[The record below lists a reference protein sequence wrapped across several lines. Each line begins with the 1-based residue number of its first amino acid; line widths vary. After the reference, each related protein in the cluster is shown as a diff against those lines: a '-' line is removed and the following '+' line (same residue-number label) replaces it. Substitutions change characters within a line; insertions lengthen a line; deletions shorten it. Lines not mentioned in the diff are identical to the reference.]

1 MIEFFPISFR
11 FHILDGDGCGWKLN
25 WAAEVCC
32 RRNVEGDEGMEDATR
47 SNELDF
53 PNVVVSWTGGKD
65 GCYSCY
71 KAMQQNCRITHLLN
85 FRNVSR
91 IGSHDINPELIQA
104 QSEAVE
110 IPLIQ
115 KDFTSY
121 EQEFK
126 KVIQDLRLQGK
137 RVDGAVFGH
146 IETHK
151 RLVDRICKDLNLRLL
166 LPLWKEDSTM
176 LLREM
181 IGSGFEVFVVSVKD
195 GLLSREWLG
204 RRIDLEFLQ
213 DLKQLDEAIDPC
225 GENGEYHTIV
235 TDGPIFK
242 KRIVISES
250 NPVLREGYWFL
261 NIEGFTIQA
270 K

>member
-1 MIEFFPISFR
+1 M
-11 FHILDGDGCGWKLN
+11 KY
-25 WAAEVCC
+25 
-32 RRNVEGDEGMEDATR
+32 ATR
-47 SNELDF
+47 SNEPDV
-53 PNVVVSWTGGKD
+53 PNAVVSWTGGKD

-71 KAMQQNCRITHLLN
+71 KAMQQGYRITHLLN
-85 FRNVSR
+85 FRNISR

-126 KVIQDLRLQGK
+126 KAIKELRLQGE

-151 RLVDRICKDLNLRLL
+151 SLVDRICTDLDLRLL
-166 LPLWKEDSTM
+166 LPLWKEDSTKI
-176 LLREM
+176 LKE
-181 IGSGFEVFVVSVKD
+181 IVDSGFEVIMVSVKD
-195 GLLSREWLG
+195 GLLGREWLG
-204 RRIDLEFLQ
+204 RRIDAEFLQ
-213 DLKQLDEAIDPC
+213 DLKEFDESIDPC
-225 GENGEYHTIV
+225 GENGEFHTIV

-242 KRIVISES
+242 KRIIISES
-250 NPVLREGYWFL
+250 NGVLREGYWFL
-261 NIEGFTIQA
+261 NIDGFSIQA